1 MSAAPAKPIPAVS
14 PSTSRRL
21 ARAFTLV
28 ELIITIAVVAVLTA
42 IALPS
47 FREIGIR
54 MNVTSTTNDVVG
66 ALNTARSEAVKRGLP
81 VAVVSVISGG
91 GNWTSGWTI
100 NADTARDGTYI
111 TILATHAA
119 VPATYS
125 LAAKATG
132 AGGLD
137 DRAAFSATG
146 NLALGTLFDFSVCRP
161 TSAANIAQSRRINV
175 KGSGEISSHRDVTGS
190 PAGTC

>member
-21 ARAFTLV
+21 ARGFTLV

-81 VAVVSVISGG
+81 VAVVSVSGG
-91 GNWTSGWTI
+91 WTSGWTI

-125 LAAKATG
+125 LAARATG